1 MGNTRRAAFSAFALL
16 LIGGAPV
23 HAAPLAGARYYGA
36 VADPEA
42 GRIAV
47 GVTPTADRQWFE
59 PSGPREW
66 QGSHVVASRSLP
78 CVGRREWS
86 VAGQKGT
93 HVTGSTVT
101 VGRAARNGTDR
112 LRLRVRF
119 AKRRAFIDLVL
130 RSARRGGCVFR
141 TRFVAHV
148 TRRLQGTCTPPRTA
162 TLARSASG
170 RIFAQTDADD
180 LGGRTRNAYGC
191 LFGVRKRFFLN
202 QHESPDDYVA
212 AAATAGSLGA
222 IARYVCPT
230 DCGGSVEIV
239 DLATGQGVRR
249 DDIAPMCNQP
259 TTQPPEVTS
268 LVLAPSGSYAYIAR
282 GYFTQP
288 PAVNDVVK
296 NVAGN
301 NTLLD
306 CGTAIA
312 PRSLS
317 LSGSMLSWL
326 NSGEPRTAPLD

>member
-1 MGNTRRAAFSAFALL
+1 VNGSTFTVRRAA
-16 LIGGAPV
+16 
-23 HAAPLAGARYYGA
+23 
-36 VADPEA
+36 
-42 GRIAV
+42 
-47 GVTPTADRQWFE
+47 RQ
-59 PSGPREW
+59 GKDTL
-66 QGSHVVASRSLP
+66 G
-78 CVGRREWS
+78 
-86 VAGQKGT
+86 
-93 HVTGSTVT
+93 
-101 VGRAARNGTDR
+101 
-112 LRLRVRF
+112 LRVQF
-119 AKRRAFIDLVL
+119 AKRRAVIRLTL

-191 LFGVRKRFFLN
+191 LFAERKRFFLS
-202 QHESPDDYVA
+202 QHEPPDDYVA
-212 AAATAGSLGA
+212 AAATAGSLAA

-230 DCGGSVEIV
+230 DCGGSVDIF
-239 DLATGQGVRR
+239 DLATGQRVRR
-249 DDIAPMCNQP
+249 DAVAPMCDQP

-268 LVLAPSGSYAYIAR
+268 LVLAPSGAYAYIAR
-282 GYFTQP
+282 GYFNQP

-326 NSGEPRTAPLD
+326 NSGEARTAPLD